1 MHIHAHTPHLFAT
14 DSRGLPVRQVAYW
27 REDARAPET
36 RNTTQQHDAAARLV
50 AQRDPRLMSDPS
62 APANLTTSHSLTGQV
77 LSTVSVDAGWRVM
90 LPGEANQTL
99 HSWDGGGSQRV
110 LEYDEQIRVVA
121 ISEQALGGE
130 PLCVERYE
138 YGGDD
143 PAFAARNQCGQL
155 IRHDDPAGTQLFE
168 QFGLTGGVLQ
178 QTRHFLRTL
187 EAPDWP
193 ESLAERDALLEPGE
207 GAISRTVLNPLGET
221 IRQTDAKGNQQ
232 FFGLT
237 RDGQLREVRLQLS
250 HQAQAKTLV
259 SAIQYNADGRTAQET
274 AGNGVITTLQYAPDD
289 GRLTRLQARGG
300 NDLLQDLRYAYDP
313 VGNVLSIEDAAL
325 PIRYFAN
332 QRIEPVSHFDY
343 DSLYQLIKATGCEAG
358 QTSTFSPF
366 ADPAACANY
375 TQTYR
380 YDRAGNLLELTHEG
394 PQSHGHRL
402 IAAAHS
408 NRCLPVRDGAEPGE
422 EDFRNGFDANG
433 NLLSL
438 QPGQWLSWDI
448 CNQLR
453 KVRTVVRAVDADDG
467 EQYIYGADG
476 MRVRKIRQT
485 QTNVRTLTAE
495 VRYLP
500 NLEIRTHS
508 GTGERLQVI
517 SVQAG
522 RSSVRVLHWESEP
535 PKEVENDQQRYSL
548 NDHLGSCTLELDAEG
563 QVISHERYHPF
574 GTTAWFAGRG
584 EIEASYKTLRYSGKE
599 QDATGLYYYGFRYY
613 AAQWQRWLNPDPS
626 GIRDGLNVYDFCGNN
641 PTSRMDPD
649 GLMMQDVDEIGPF
662 EQFLSHEQSL
672 RADFGLPSFSFRLS
686 DGGDDEMSMNDE
698 PSPGA
703 LSHQGSAGY
712 SNPGTPQSQGSP
724 GSPGSPGTPSTL
736 TAEQGLSLNILTK
749 DSPELRH
756 SWNSRNLLERDNFGG
771 KVYRADLRPPD
782 QVIRYGFNP
791 SSDFRAIKKMIGGSA
806 LIVAETLEGAVFYAA
821 RSGHEY
827 EFYEID
833 ATDVRGASLVENLV
847 LNHGNL
853 VKHLDGY
860 ADVSPTSLTG
870 EANEMREAHLYHDDL
885 FQDGRPS
892 IVALGPLRDRVLAA
906 RLRQVTPSQ

>member
-1 MHIHAHTPHLFAT
+1 MHAHTPHLLAI

-27 REDARAPET
+27 REDASAPEACIT
-36 RNTTQQHDAAARLV
+36 AQQHDAAARLV
-50 AQRDPRLMSDPS
+50 AQRDPRLMTDPS
-62 APANLTTSHSLTGQV
+62 APANLTTIYSLTGQV
-77 LSTVSVDAGWRVM
+77 LSTVSVDAGWRVS
-90 LPGEANQTL
+90 LKGEASQPL
-99 HSWDGGGSQRV
+99 RSWDGRGSQGAV
-110 LEYDEQIRVVA
+110 EYDEQIRVVA
-121 ISEQALGGE
+121 ISEQALDDE

-138 YGGDD
+138 YGGND
-143 PAFAARNQCGQL
+143 PTFAARNQCGQL

-168 QFGLTGGVLQ
+168 QFGLTGGALQ

-207 GAISRTVLNPLGET
+207 GAISQTVFNPLGET

-232 FFGLT
+232 FFGQT

-300 NDLLQDLRYAYDP
+300 NDHLQDLLYANDP

-332 QRIEPVSHFDY
+332 QRIESVSYFDY
-343 DSLYQLIKATGCEAG
+343 DSLDQLNKATGWEAG

-366 ADPAACANY
+366 AAPAACANY
-375 TQTYR
+375 IQTYR
-380 YDRAGNLLELTHEG
+380 YDRGGNLLELTHQG
-394 PQSHGHRL
+394 PQNHGHRL

-438 QPGQWLSWDI
+438 QPGQLLSWDI
-448 CNQLR
+448 RNQLR
-453 KVRTVVRAVDADDG
+453 EVRTVVRAVDADDG
-467 EQYIYGADG
+467 EHYMYGADG

-535 PKEVENDQQRYSL
+535 PKDMDNHEQRYSL

-599 QDATGLYYYGFRYY
+599 RDATGLYYFGFRYY
-613 AAQWQRWLNPDPS
+613 MAGWQRWINPDPL
-626 GIRDGLNVYDFCGNN
+626 GQADGLNMFSMVKGNPLTYFDIDGRVREGINKENLPEEAFGFSPPPLSGTPFSANAVGNESTHFEFPDTPPLSSEDRSESQPIEVLMKKMQLTDSPLQNKVTSIASDIGDRSPIAGGGEGEIYASSDGKHVYKKFKGFQELSSIPGSIKSEAESFNAFHGPGSAMALIEDNQVYLKMIKLDGIPLGRIKKGAIPASAANALLEMFDEMEAKDLFHQDVQDHNFLFSEKDNKVYPVDMETHPFEFAQYSIDVYDRKKIQLL
-641 PTSRMDPD
+641 T
-649 GLMMQDVDEIGPF
+649 
-662 EQFLSHEQSL
+662 QF
-672 RADFGLPSFSFRLS
+672 AD
-686 DGGDDEMSMNDE
+686 NV
-698 PSPGA
+698 
-703 LSHQGSAGY
+703 
-712 SNPGTPQSQGSP
+712 
-724 GSPGSPGTPSTL
+724 
-736 TAEQGLSLNILTK
+736 
-749 DSPELRH
+749 
-756 SWNSRNLLERDNFGG
+756 ER
-771 KVYRADLRPPD
+771 
-782 QVIRYGFNP
+782 
-791 SSDFRAIKKMIGGSA
+791 
-806 LIVAETLEGAVFYAA
+806 
-821 RSGHEY
+821 
-827 EFYEID
+827 
-833 ATDVRGASLVENLV
+833 
-847 LNHGNL
+847 
-853 VKHLDGY
+853 
-860 ADVSPTSLTG
+860 
-870 EANEMREAHLYHDDL
+870 
-885 FQDGRPS
+885 
-892 IVALGPLRDRVLAA
+892 
-906 RLRQVTPSQ
+906 